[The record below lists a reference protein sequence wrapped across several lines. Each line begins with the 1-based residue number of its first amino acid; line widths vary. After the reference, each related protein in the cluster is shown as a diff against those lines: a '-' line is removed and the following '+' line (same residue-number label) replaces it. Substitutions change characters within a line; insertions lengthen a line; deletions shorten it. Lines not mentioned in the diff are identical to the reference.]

1 MLGLAAQAS
10 RRGRVRWVRT
20 LREGGPRS
28 RPRDIA
34 TAWNHMHYVR
44 PVLLAWSSQYGH
56 LREVTR
62 DDVLDRRG
70 ELHGA
75 RRSNVLVA
83 LWSLFAFCKKRKTI
97 FRSPVQGI
105 RVGERTW
112 GIIQPL
118 SQEEAGQA
126 AEAATTPEARL
137 GLVLAAMRA
146 ARVKAIREIRLDD
159 VDLGN
164 RRIVIG
170 GRVRPLDDLTHEV
183 LIEWLAYRS
192 ARWPSTA
199 NPYLLASQRSAN
211 GTGPVSTGYFAAAAL
226 RGKAATLER
235 LPPWKGSAP
244 AGSSRRPSPS
254 ARTRCTWP
262 RFVRP
267 RPQDRDPLRGKRPA
281 TAHHSRRGTRSRW
294 LTRRRMT
301 DPSLQAA
308 LRAGAD
314 GLYALEACT
323 G

>member
-62 DDVLDRRG
+62 DDVLAALG

-83 LWSLFAFCKKRKTI
+83 LRSLFAFCKKRKTI

-112 GIIQPL
+112 WIIQPL

-235 LPPWKGSAP
+235 LRAGRQLQEALAFGSDPLHLA
-244 AGSSRRPSPS
+244 
-254 ARTRCTWP
+254 TI
-262 RFVRP
+262 VRP